1 MNQSRVSNLP
11 KLIILALFG
20 SISMVLMFLNFPL
33 PMLPPYL
40 KVDFSEVPALLAA
53 ILFTPAAGI
62 AVEALKNILYLIYT
76 GAGDPVGVAANFS
89 AGVLFIVPV
98 SILYHKFKST
108 KGLISGLVSGAV
120 IMAVGMSVLNYFLIL
135 PAYSWFMGWE
145 SMTTEVKS
153 FTILAGILP
162 FNALKGIIVGILFV
176 PLFIKLRPW
185 IEQKRLR
192 HSSAA

>member
-1 MNQSRVSNLP
+1 MNQSRVSNLS

-145 SMTTEVKS
+145 SMTAEVKS
-153 FTILAGILP
+153 FTVLAGILP